1 MKHLDWEIL
10 MEIAESGASSH
21 EGTDEHLASC
31 PSCREQ
37 LAQVRTLVQDLG
49 YLYELPQVP
58 QSWIEGALSK
68 IVRRPTQTPEPER
81 GWRRQLGDA
90 VRVIRASLVASSMT
104 PSPLFRA
111 GALGPR
117 SLVFETHD
125 HIITLRITR
134 HDAGGPSLI
143 QGQIVP
149 RPGATL
155 GPEGVASCRV
165 GNRRSLTKLSPLGEF
180 SFETTSPDPHQLSIE
195 WAAEQID
202 LAEFRI
208 DE

>member
-10 MEIAESGASSH
+10 MEIAESGASSP
-21 EGTDEHLASC
+21 EGADEHLASC
-31 PSCREQ
+31 PTCRERLEQ
-37 LAQVRTLVQDLG
+37 ARTLVEDLG
-49 YLYELPQVP
+49 HLHDLPQVP
-58 QSWIEGALSK
+58 PGWIEGALAK
-68 IVRRPTQTPEPER
+68 IVTRPVQQAEPER
-81 GWRRQLGDA
+81 DWRRQLGDA
-90 VRVIRASLVASSMT
+90 LRVIRATLVAST
-104 PSPLFRA
+104 AAPLPAFRG

-134 HDAGGPSLI
+134 SAGGGPSLI

-155 GPEGVASCRV
+155 EPGGVAACRV
-165 GNRRSLTKLSPLGEF
+165 GSHRSLTKLSPFGEF
-180 SFETTSPDPHQLSIE
+180 SFETKSRDPHKLSIE

-202 LAEFRI
+202 LAEFRVW
-208 DE
+208 E